1 MVVGVKAL
9 RGWEC
14 KNHSSHLANNLEHL
28 PCTVSLRAGGQS
40 ISKARCQR
48 QFDAKWEKTGDGNGL
63 GTRLTHTPTPL
74 QPHTSPHTH
83 PQPTHQITYLPPKV
97 AIVHVYEFS
106 CSICRRCCGIAHEIL
121 HKVQG
126 PINVVIAGIEY
137 DVSFCVFFSRL
148 TSDFAWAI
156 PYSLFVA
163 RLCNSLS
170 CAGIQVG
177 IQNCCFTG
185 AC

>member
-1 MVVGVKAL
+1 MQKSFQSPGEQS
-9 RGWEC
+9 R
-14 KNHSSHLANNLEHL
+14 
-28 PCTVSLRAGGQS
+28 TGGQS
-40 ISKARCQR
+40 ISKARARCQR

-63 GTRLTHTPTPL
+63 GTGQTHTPTH
-74 QPHTSPHTH
+74 PHPTHLPPHTH
-83 PQPTHQITYLPPKV
+83 PQPTHQVAYLPPKV

-106 CSICRRCCGIAHEIL
+106 CSICQCCCGIAHEVL

-156 PYSLFVA
+156 LYSLFVA
-163 RLCNSLS
+163 CLCNSLS
-170 CAGIQVG
+170 CTSIQVG